1 MKAENLEDL
10 VKQAQRARK
19 RAYAPYSNYSVGAA
33 LLGKSGKI
41 YWGVN
46 VENAS
51 FGLSMCAER
60 SAIFAGIAS
69 GETSFE
75 VIAVA
80 AEGEDV
86 ALPCGACRQVMEE
99 FEIPWVVLAN
109 TEKKRK
115 LVRREDLLPMP
126 FKLKNR
132 KEQVEEN
139 E

>member
-1 MKAENLEDL
+1 MKAENLEDI

-19 RAYAPYSNYSVGAA
+19 RAYAPYSSYSVGAA

-60 SAIFAGIAS
+60 SAIFAAVAS

-126 FKLKNR
+126 FKLKKR

>member
-19 RAYAPYSNYSVGAA
+19 RAYAPYSSYSVGAA

-60 SAIFAGIAS
+60 SAIFAAVAS

-126 FKLKNR
+126 FKLKKR